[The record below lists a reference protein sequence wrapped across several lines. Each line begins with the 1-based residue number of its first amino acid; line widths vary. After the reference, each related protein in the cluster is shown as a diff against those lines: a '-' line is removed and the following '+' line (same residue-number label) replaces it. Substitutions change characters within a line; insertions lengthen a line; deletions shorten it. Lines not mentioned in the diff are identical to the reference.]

1 MLKKKTERFDN
12 SKVLKRFDKTSLT
25 TNADSSRKF
34 YEKHALWILI
44 IDLNNNKWAE
54 TKITATFMLMF
65 AHAAFRQNFFFSYK
79 RNHWE
84 KELKVDFWCD
94 YRKMKNIYIKA
105 IEHATQWVNL
115 EWTSRGCINRGTN
128 VFFSK
133 ESCHTIQISSSEFNY
148 FIYQPMLRMEF
159 YQKRK
164 IGLSFNG
171 PQYRWA
177 GIVLDLTKNFSAT
190 FSFKGKS
197 NCVSVKWRNM
207 IQISQKKNIYFGRY
221 KWK

>member
-1 MLKKKTERFDN
+1 MGGDKNYGNIYVDVCTRSFSTE
-12 SKVLKRFDKTSLT
+12 
-25 TNADSSRKF
+25 
-34 YEKHALWILI
+34 
-44 IDLNNNKWAE
+44 
-54 TKITATFMLMF
+54 
-65 AHAAFRQNFFFSYK
+65 FFFSYK

-84 KELKVDFWCD
+84 KELKVDFWRD

-177 GIVLDLTKNFSAT
+177 GIVLDLTKIFSAT

-207 IQISQKKNIYFGRY
+207 IQISQKNIFTLDDINGNKKLFLQLECYFL
-221 KWK
+221 WLLF